1 MGFRSM
7 LLIVLALAA
16 GAPMMAIA
24 GDNMLDQ
31 MVRKA
36 CVVAVNKEVAN
47 SGKPA
52 PDGLETFT
60 CDCVVQQLKLKQT
73 IDSAKVICKAKTT
86 EKYGV

>member
-1 MGFRSM
+1 M
-7 LLIVLALAA
+7 LLTVLALAA

>member
-7 LLIVLALAA
+7 LLTVLALAA
-16 GAPMMAIA
+16 GTPMMAIA

-52 PDGLETFT
+52 PDGLEAFT

>member
-1 MGFRSM
+1 M

>member
-7 LLIVLALAA
+7 LLTVLALAA